1 MGVSGNT
8 KHGGSSDAV
17 KGALTTVNVSC
28 ARGLTEYL
36 ADDPAG
42 GIFGVQ
48 EHRVLGDRLSPLQGQ
63 VKDLGFH

>member
-17 KGALTTVNVSC
+17 KGALTTVSVSC

-36 ADDPAG
+36 AGDPKG
-42 GIFGVQ
+42 DTFGVQ
-48 EHRVLGDRLSPLQGQ
+48 EHRVLGDKLGSLQGQ